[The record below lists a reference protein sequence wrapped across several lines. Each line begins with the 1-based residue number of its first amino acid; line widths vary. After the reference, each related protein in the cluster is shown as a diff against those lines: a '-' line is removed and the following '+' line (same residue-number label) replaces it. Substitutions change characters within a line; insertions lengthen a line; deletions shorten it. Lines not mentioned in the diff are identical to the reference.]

1 MLKYLKQS
9 PTFSSFAVLICFIF
23 LPLSAWANSS
33 QNETADTLEKPP
45 AFWVNEMDRHGLS
58 YEIAQYEYTDHSMRF
73 ELPASPSSGGQPA
86 ESQPAESQ
94 PSSGSS
100 SSDHSMTFEKK
111 GPGSFEE
118 PSYQPIFRGRY
129 EDDSDPFEAEQKD
142 IPELTDPFSGYNHF
156 MDQFNHDLYSA
167 IIDPVSQF
175 YKDVVHV
182 EIRVAIRNLFRNALA
197 PVRLVSSLIQL
208 NLEKAGRVLSRVLIN
223 TILGIGG
230 LFDVAKKSFG
240 IQPVSE
246 DFGQALGYHGVPPGP
261 YIVLPILG
269 PSTGRDLVGRIVDS
283 FLSPAVVF
291 APGLLP
297 GLAISGTYMIN
308 ENSFYLEGKK
318 HLEADAIDRYESLRD
333 FYHQYREQQIR
344 K

>member
-1 MLKYLKQS
+1 
-9 PTFSSFAVLICFIF
+9 
-23 LPLSAWANSS
+23 
-33 QNETADTLEKPP
+33 
-45 AFWVNEMDRHGLS
+45 
-58 YEIAQYEYTDHSMRF
+58 
-73 ELPASPSSGGQPA
+73 
-86 ESQPAESQ
+86 
-94 PSSGSS
+94 
-100 SSDHSMTFEKK
+100 MTFEKK
-111 GPGSFEE
+111 GPVEKRTDQ
-118 PSYQPIFRGRY
+118 PPIFRGRY
-129 EDDSDPFEAEQKD
+129 VDERDPFEDEEMD
-142 IPELTDPFSGYNHF
+142 IPELKDPFTGYNHF

-208 NLEKAGRVLSRVLIN
+208 NLEKSGRVLSRVLVN
-223 TILGIGG
+223 TTLGIGG
-230 LFDVAKKSFG
+230 LFDVARKDFG
-240 IQPVSE
+240 IQRVNE
-246 DFGQALGYHGVPPGP
+246 DFGQALGYHGVPSGP

-269 PSTGRDLVGRIVDS
+269 PPTGRDLVGRIVDS

-291 APGLLP
+291 APGIEV

>member
-1 MLKYLKQS
+1 MRNNIKRSLYL
-9 PTFSSFAVLICFIF
+9 SSFVFLIGFIL
-23 LPLSAWANSS
+23 LPLSAWANLP
-33 QNETADTLEKPP
+33 QDETADTLDKPP
-45 AFWVNEMDRHGLS
+45 QFWVNEIGRHGLS
-58 YEIAQYEYTDHSMRF
+58 FEMAQYEYTDHSMRF
-73 ELPASPSSGGQPA
+73 ELGGSPSSGD
-86 ESQPAESQ
+86 QPAESQ
-94 PSSGSS
+94 PSSSSS
-100 SSDHSMTFEKK
+100 SSDHPMTFEKK
-111 GPGSFEE
+111 GPIEE
-118 PSYQPIFRGRY
+118 RMDQPLIFRGRY
-129 EDDSDPFEAEQKD
+129 EDVKDPFEDEEMD
-142 IPELTDPFSGYNHF
+142 IPELEDPFTGYNHY

-208 NLEKAGRVLSRVLIN
+208 NLEKSGRVLSRVLVN
-223 TILGIGG
+223 TTLGIGG
-230 LFDVAKKSFG
+230 LFDVARKDFG
-240 IQPVSE
+240 IQRVSE
-246 DFGQALGYHGVPPGP
+246 DFGQALGYHGVPSGP

-283 FLSPAVVF
+283 FLSPAVIF
-291 APGLLP
+291 APGVAA
-297 GLAISGTYMIN
+297 GLGISGSYMIN

-333 FYHQYREQQIR
+333 FYHQYRVQQIR